1 MKIKSSVNGG
11 RTKCCITTLCLSLK
25 LNQFSICIKFLINL
39 RFRSGN
45 VLYLSRTFFLILELS
60 RTDKFAT
67 CLALS
72 NYLVQYRISGV
83 LDCIQSKND
92 VTLVFTPGLSVA
104 QPCP

>member
-1 MKIKSSVNGG
+1 MLYYYVVFEFEIKP
-11 RTKCCITTLCLSLK
+11 IFSLHQIF
-25 LNQFSICIKFLINL
+25 NQPTIIFVEN
-39 RFRSGN
+39 
-45 VLYLSRTFFLILELS
+45 FFLILELS